1 MLKEKWVAVTDE
13 TEADELKA
21 KRGDLDTPICWSPN
35 GHLWA
40 RAEELE
46 AWRDTNSQ
54 RMGNPS

>member
-40 RAEELE
+40 PAGELE
-46 AWRDTNSQ
+46 AWREA
-54 RMGNPS
+54 REHR

>member
-1 MLKEKWVAVTDE
+1 MNKEKWVAVTDE
-13 TEADELKA
+13 AEADELKA

-46 AWRDTNSQ
+46 AWRES
-54 RMGNPS
+54 REHS